1 MRYIINREFFHYAN
15 NIFNPRNAMQI
26 SRNDGLFNNEINHS
40 RDTIINLN
48 TFVGLSRKYYSK
60 DMITNIL
67 RLRNKNKI

>member
-1 MRYIINREFFHYAN
+1 
-15 NIFNPRNAMQI
+15 MQI